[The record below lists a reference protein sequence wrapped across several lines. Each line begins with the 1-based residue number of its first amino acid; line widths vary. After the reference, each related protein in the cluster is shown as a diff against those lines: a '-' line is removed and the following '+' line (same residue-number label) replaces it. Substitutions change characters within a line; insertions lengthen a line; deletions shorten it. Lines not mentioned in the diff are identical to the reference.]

1 MDYTLTILTINS
13 SSIVILLLLAFI
25 LLLATRFRGENGYA
39 AAIIVL
45 PNVPVYFYNMSRMLG
60 WYEVSLFMFP
70 ISFSVNTLLMPL
82 LWLFT
87 LKNFSPDFRMRWRD
101 LLHFLPAVVFLII
114 SIVISEAEVLQNI
127 QSEASGE
134 DGWVGNLNT
143 IIVFLQ
149 MVGYYIAIFVYI
161 FRRKRTIAQTSSDAE
176 WVQKEWIL
184 HFQILFALLFVV
196 VMVSYAIW
204 PRTDAWLIQIL
215 NVIAMAYLVYNSIAH
230 PVVLPSKV
238 DGAINEY
245 VERVDDRLVDEN
257 KTTIAVPEISQ
268 EQMSDICEQAV
279 KYLTDSKA
287 YLDNNLTLAKL
298 AQDIGVG
305 QRLLSRS
312 INTLR
317 NQNFFEFINEMR
329 VEEAKRLLLDT
340 ETSGYSID
348 SVYTECG
355 FRSRSTFFL
364 VFKKITNTT
373 PSQWLKN
380 KLAEN

>member
-87 LKNFSPDFRMRWRD
+87 LKNFSPDFRMRWCD

-238 DGAINEY
+238 DDAINEY
-245 VERVDDRLVDEN
+245 VERVDDTLVDEN